1 MEIYSF
7 VKKIRIESFLIFL
20 QIAHKYDILL
30 DYFYIQ
36 ELFFEMV
43 TTYKGD
49 FKMDMDSYY
58 WEMVK
63 KNIGVYSE
71 QEQECLRNKKVII
84 FGLGGVG
91 GYEAILFSRMGIGH
105 ITGVDPDEFEV
116 SNINRQML
124 ALSSV
129 IGEPKAKVA
138 EQVVKDIHPYIST
151 NFIQTRVDEDNVIEL
166 IKGHDIVVEAVD
178 DMPSRVII
186 HRTARELGIPS
197 VGMSGSPPTRGFVS
211 TFFPTGIPYEE
222 ALNISSVGCKLTNQE
237 LRQQIA
243 DIKKSRAWYSVE
255 KGAPKEWAQDFCDGK
270 AGWIIT
276 PMRAHLLSLFSFH
289 EAIQVLTGREPLAR
303 APKGI
308 VMDLDSHIPVQVK
321 EAPKGG
327 WDYKT
332 L

>member
-1 MEIYSF
+1 
-7 VKKIRIESFLIFL
+7 
-20 QIAHKYDILL
+20 
-30 DYFYIQ
+30 
-36 ELFFEMV
+36 
-43 TTYKGD
+43 
-49 FKMDMDSYY
+49 
-58 WEMVK
+58 
-63 KNIGVYSE
+63 
-71 QEQECLRNKKVII
+71 
-84 FGLGGVG
+84 
-91 GYEAILFSRMGIGH
+91 
-105 ITGVDPDEFEV
+105 ITGVDPDEFEI

-129 IGEPKAKVA
+129 VGTPKAKVA

-151 NFIQTRVDEDNVIEL
+151 NFLQAKVDEDNVMEL

-211 TFFPTGIPYEE
+211 TFYPTGIPYEE
-222 ALNISSVGCKLTNQE
+222 ALNVSIVGSKLTDPK

-243 DIKKSRAWYSVE
+243 DVKKKRAWYSVE
-255 KGAPKEWAQDFCDGK
+255 KGAPEDWAQDFCDGK
-270 AGWIIT
+270 VGWIIT

-308 VMDLDSHIPVQVK
+308 VIDVDSLTPVQVK
-321 EAPKGG
+321 DAPENG
-327 WDYKT
+327 WDYGT

>member
-1 MEIYSF
+1 
-7 VKKIRIESFLIFL
+7 
-20 QIAHKYDILL
+20 
-30 DYFYIQ
+30 
-36 ELFFEMV
+36 
-43 TTYKGD
+43 
-49 FKMDMDSYY
+49 MDADVFY

-63 KNIGVYSE
+63 KNIGVYSKEE
-71 QEQECLRNKKVII
+71 QTRLRRAKVII

-91 GYEAILFSRMGIGH
+91 GYEAILFARMGIGN
-105 ITGVDPDEFEV
+105 ISGVDPDEFEA

-124 ALSSV
+124 AVTSAL
-129 IGEPKAKVA
+129 GEAKASVA
-138 EQVVKDIHPYIST
+138 EKVVKDINPYIST
-151 NFIQTRVDEDNVIEL
+151 NFIKAKVDEDNVMEL
-166 IKGHDIVVEAVD
+166 IKGHDIVIEAVD

-211 TFFPTGIPYEE
+211 TFFPTGIAYEE
-222 ALNISSVGCKLTNQE
+222 ALNVSIVGQKLTDPE
-237 LRQQIA
+237 LRQQVA
-243 DIKKSRAWYSVE
+243 DIKKGRAWHSVE

-289 EAIQVLTGREPLAR
+289 EAIQILTGREPLAR

-308 VMDLDSHIPVQVK
+308 VIDVDSPTPVQVK
-321 EAPKGG
+321 EAPEGG
-327 WDYKT
+327 WDYTT

>member
-1 MEIYSF
+1 MEND
-7 VKKIRIESFLIFL
+7 L
-20 QIAHKYDILL
+20 
-30 DYFYIQ
+30 
-36 ELFFEMV
+36 
-43 TTYKGD
+43 
-49 FKMDMDSYY
+49 YY

-63 KNIGVYSE
+63 KNIGVYSK
-71 QEQECLRNKKVII
+71 QEQKSLRNAKVII

-91 GYEAILFSRMGIGH
+91 GYEAILFARMGVGH
-105 ITGVDPDEFEV
+105 ISGVDPDEFEI

-124 ALSSV
+124 AQSSV

-138 EQVVKDIHPYIST
+138 ENAVKDIHPYIST
-151 NFIQTRVDEDNVIEL
+151 NFQQMKVDEDNVAEL
-166 IKGHDIVVEAVD
+166 IKGHDIVIEAVD

-186 HRTARELGIPS
+186 HRTARELCIPS

-222 ALNISSVGCKLTNQE
+222 AMNVSIVGQKLTDPE
-237 LRQQIA
+237 LRQQVA
-243 DIKKSRAWYSVE
+243 DLKKGRAWYSVE
-255 KGAPKEWAQDFCDGK
+255 KGAPKKWAQDFCEGK

-308 VMDLDSHIPVQVK
+308 VIDVDCATPIQVK
-321 EAPKGG
+321 EAPEGG